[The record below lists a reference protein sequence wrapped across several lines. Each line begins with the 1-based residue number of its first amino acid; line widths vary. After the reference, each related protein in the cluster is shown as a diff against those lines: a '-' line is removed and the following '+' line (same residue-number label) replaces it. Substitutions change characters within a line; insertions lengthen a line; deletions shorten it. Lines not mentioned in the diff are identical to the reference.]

1 MQLTEKVRAH
11 MTEHLLSQTAM
22 ADALGVDKATLSRS
36 LATSSFS
43 PRVRSK
49 ITDLVDL
56 KVGEESVEELL
67 RKSLHILE
75 QSSKLRMRAEAML
88 MLAIDR
94 AGKER

>member
-1 MQLTEKVRAH
+1 MQLAERARAH
-11 MTEHLLSQTAM
+11 MAEHRLNQTAM

-43 PRVRSK
+43 QRVRSK
-49 ITDLVDL
+49 LIGLVDL
-56 KVGEESVEELL
+56 EVDGRPVEELL

-75 QSSKLRMRAEAML
+75 RSNKLRTRAEAML

-94 AGKER
+94 ASEER